1 MSIKKLDQLISKL
14 EHTKSGGMIHNFAGG
29 RKKRGRP
36 VGSGLTGGVRRVR
49 RMHHATC
56 GGMIQDFTG
65 GRRRYVRR
73 THGGVLTGGFT
84 MPKLKRMISEILKHE
99 MHKKGGY
106 MNSLM
111 KHIKANQTRISKYAP
126 RQSAKVVL
134 GSGRVKRRYTRRR
147 QVGGEIQDFTGSALT
162 GGKKRHY
169 KKKSSSKK
177 GHIPPQLKAWHKH
190 VAEIRKEYPNTSI

>member
-1 MSIKKLDQLISKL
+1 
-14 EHTKSGGMIHNFAGG
+14 
-29 RKKRGRP
+29 
-36 VGSGLTGGVRRVR
+36 
-49 RMHHATC
+49 
-56 GGMIQDFTG
+56 
-65 GRRRYVRR
+65 
-73 THGGVLTGGFT
+73 

-126 RQSAKVVL
+126 RQSPKVVL

-162 GGKKRHY
+162 GGKRNNITRKNHQE
-169 KKKSSSKK
+169 KE
-177 GHIPPQLKAWHKH
+177 GLFHHNLKHGM
-190 VAEIRKEYPNTSI
+190 IM